1 MLTGQSAPVKRGLLR
16 CSITGERTMAD
27 EQVAV
32 VEGPKGKA
40 EIIEVWAEGRLVEY
54 RVWFNGNVEVCA
66 AIGMAYILA
75 GEKAGVK
82 T

>member
-1 MLTGQSAPVKRGLLR
+1 
-16 CSITGERTMAD
+16 MAD

-40 EIIEVWAEGRLVEY
+40 EVIEVWPEGRLIEY
-54 RVWFNGNVEVCA
+54 QVHHNGSVVKCA
-66 AIGMAYILA
+66 NIGEAYIEA
-75 GEKAGVK
+75 GEKVGTK

>member
-1 MLTGQSAPVKRGLLR
+1 
-16 CSITGERTMAD
+16 MAD

-32 VEGPKGKA
+32 IEGPGGKA

-54 RVWFNGNVEVCA
+54 KVQFNGNVETFA
-66 AIGMAYILA
+66 SIGQAYIGA
-75 GEKAGVK
+75 GEKVGVK

>member
-1 MLTGQSAPVKRGLLR
+1 
-16 CSITGERTMAD
+16 MAD

-40 EIIEVWAEGRLVEY
+40 EIIEVWDGGRLVEY
-54 RVWFNGNVEVCA
+54 QVRFNGNSEVCA
-66 AIGMAYILA
+66 NIGMAYIEA